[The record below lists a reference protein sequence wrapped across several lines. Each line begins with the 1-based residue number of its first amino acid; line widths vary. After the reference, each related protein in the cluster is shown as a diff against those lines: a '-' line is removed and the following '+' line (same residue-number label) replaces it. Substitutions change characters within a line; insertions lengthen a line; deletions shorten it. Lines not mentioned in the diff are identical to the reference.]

1 MITPIMPTTEI
12 GIVNY
17 LSSGIVKGI
26 GPKTA
31 QKIVDYFGTETIDIL
46 DNTPER
52 LTKCRDSS
60 ANWRKA

>member
-1 MITPIMPTTEI
+1 MITPIMPTTET

-31 QKIVDYFGTETIDIL
+31 QKIVDYFGT
-46 DNTPER
+46 
-52 LTKCRDSS
+52 RDD
-60 ANWRKA
+60 